1 MYWMREKRKRNA
13 SRMTLVFLACAI
25 GQMLVS
31 LAVRETQ
38 KIKSSALDLK
48 IWSYTL
54 DNHKEMVCV

>member
-1 MYWMREKRKRNA
+1 
-13 SRMTLVFLACAI
+13 MTLVFLACAI

-54 DNHKEMVCV
+54 DNHMEMVCV